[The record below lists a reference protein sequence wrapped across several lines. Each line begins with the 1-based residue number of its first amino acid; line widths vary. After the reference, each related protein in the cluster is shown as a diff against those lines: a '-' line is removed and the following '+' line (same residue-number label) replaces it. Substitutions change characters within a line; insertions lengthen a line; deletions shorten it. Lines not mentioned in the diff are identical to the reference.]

1 MKHKKFFRTVPGGA
15 WDLNF
20 LGGLKVCTAVAFA
33 VAVAADAIAPGLGV
47 AIAAAPAIDLGAIV
61 LAGSI
66 MT

>member
-1 MKHKKFFRTVPGGA
+1 MA
-15 WDLNF
+15 
-20 LGGLKVCTAVAFA
+20 AV
-33 VAVAADAIAPGLGV
+33 AIAPSLGV